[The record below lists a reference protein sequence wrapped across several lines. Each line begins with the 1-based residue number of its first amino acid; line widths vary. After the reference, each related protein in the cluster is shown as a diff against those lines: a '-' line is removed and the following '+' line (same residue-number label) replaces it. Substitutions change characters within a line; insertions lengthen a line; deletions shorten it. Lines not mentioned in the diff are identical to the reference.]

1 MTYYSDIFD
10 KLHKEQESVHL
21 SASLLAFL
29 KNELTPYLV
38 NRQILIENVLEIGC
52 GTQSLFEVWP
62 VSSKHMIKTAID
74 CSATA
79 IKKAGAH
86 LPYSEVSYKIAD
98 ITDQSLL
105 TMPSGLLSTLVPQD
119 LVLDGHAIHFIKDKE
134 HRKIAFKNIYH
145 LLKRDGIFVAECT
158 IRTNSFQSSDYF
170 HLPYAHEL
178 EDELLRAGFDI
189 KVFIVKPGLHLES
202 YETGVVERFEVVTF
216 IAHKK

>member
-10 KLHKEQESVHL
+10 KLHQEQESAHL

-29 KNELTPYLV
+29 KNELTPYLI
-38 NRQILIENVLEIGC
+38 NHQIIVETSLEIGC

-62 VSSKHMIKTAID
+62 VSSKHFSKIAID

-79 IKKAGAH
+79 IKKARTQ
-86 LPYSEVSYKIAD
+86 LPYSEVLYKVAD
-98 ITDQSLL
+98 ITDQNLL
-105 TMPSGLLSTLVPQD
+105 TMPMGLLSTLIPQD
-119 LVLDGHAIHFIKDKE
+119 LVLDGHAIHFIKDKQ
-134 HRKIAFKNIYH
+134 HRNAALKNIYH
-145 LLKRDGIFVAECT
+145 LLKKDGMFVAECT
-158 IRTNSFQSSDYF
+158 IRTNSFQTSDYF

-189 KVFIVKPGLHLES
+189 KIFIVKPGLHLES
-202 YETGVVERFEVVTF
+202 YETGIVERFEVVTF